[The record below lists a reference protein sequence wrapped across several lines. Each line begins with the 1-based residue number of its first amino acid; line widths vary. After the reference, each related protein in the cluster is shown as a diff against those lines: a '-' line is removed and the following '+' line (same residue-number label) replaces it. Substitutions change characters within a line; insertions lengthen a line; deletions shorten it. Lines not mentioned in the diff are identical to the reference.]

1 MSEIYLPTIILLYIF
16 IYFLFI
22 YTFFY
27 LLTIILFIIISN
39 IFTPSCIP
47 LKVINVSDCV
57 LSFTVKITNWYI
69 TSIFWFT
76 FSLLLLSFCLGSTSN
91 TTDKTFSFVFFSL
104 TNGLTNCIRLKVK
117 QTNKQTYIHTY
128 IHTYIYTYIQWYS
141 PTIHSHLTPIIIEWR
156 SGGDYTCI
164 CTWESFHSTL

>member
-91 TTDKTFSFVFFSL
+91 TTDKTHFHLYFFHWL
-104 TNGLTNCIRLKVK
+104 TDWPTVSAWRWNK
-117 QTNKQTYIHTY
+117 QTNKHTY